1 MSSEKPIFKN
11 LPDLT
16 TPQIMGIVNT
26 TPDSFSDGGRFT
38 ELSRARDH
46 IYLMK
51 KSGASI
57 IDIGGESTR
66 PGSDPV
72 SEREELNR
80 VIPVIEEAVANFP
93 ELLYS
98 IDTTKYEVAKQA
110 LKAGARIIN
119 DVSGL
124 QKEPRMAELA
134 AEYQAAYI
142 IMHSQGDPKT
152 MQQNPV
158 YEDVVD
164 DVYSFFERQ
173 IKFAQSL
180 GVEEIV
186 IDPGIGFGKTL
197 VHNLKLLAH
206 LDKFTKIGFPVLVGA
221 SRKSMIGKILDE
233 RPVEDRLTGTI
244 AIHYDAL
251 MKGASILRVH
261 DVREAS
267 DSVRIFN
274 AIQSQR

>member
-1 MSSEKPIFKN
+1 MSSKKPISKN

-16 TPQIMGIVNT
+16 TPQIMGIVNA

-66 PGSDPV
+66 PGSDSV
-72 SEREELNR
+72 SEKEELSR
-80 VIPVIEEAVANFP
+80 VMPVIEGGLSNFP

-251 MKGASILRVH
+251 IKGASILRVH

-267 DSVRIFN
+267 DSVRIFS